1 MWLVRWVT
9 NCKLWGHFFL
19 ELKSV
24 LTYLMVVLLV
34 FFLYKV
40 FMLNYLNAMVR
51 ESMTKVVAVPV
62 VEDIRA
68 VLCWDLWLSLCR
80 RW

>member
-1 MWLVRWVT
+1 MWLVWWVT

-24 LTYLMVVLLV
+24 LVYLKVVLLV
-34 FFLYKV
+34 SFLYKV
-40 FMLNYLNAMVR
+40 FMLNYINAVVR
-51 ESMTKVVAVPV
+51 GSMTKVVAVR
-62 VEDIRA
+62 VEGMWA